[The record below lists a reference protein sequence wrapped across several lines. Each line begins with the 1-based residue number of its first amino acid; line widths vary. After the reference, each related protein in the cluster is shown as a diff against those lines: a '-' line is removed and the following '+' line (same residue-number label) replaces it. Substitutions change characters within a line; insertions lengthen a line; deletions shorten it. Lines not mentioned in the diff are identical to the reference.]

1 MATSLTLLTPNTDNP
16 TTKPMEDEAK
26 PAMEFVKSNKGRK
39 PSGKGPYQK
48 KQPQRGMGVAQL
60 ERLRK
65 MSETRTTTTINQFG
79 CEAVGASNVPVLH
92 GVANYGVPPM
102 MINGGS
108 GGLWGWGADTDG
120 LIMQR
125 VVGNGGFGGFNSQ
138 VLVGNPGNVQVGCAA
153 ASVVEA
159 SKELSSMPKFQHC
172 KPEHCDLCFK
182 KKRCNMENGKFNG
195 GLFNQFG
202 QAFPNKG
209 TDFHGWNLENNQNTN
224 EEMMKG
230 FSARA
235 ARSAYA
241 YAATGQMNIN
251 ETVDVVAIHR
261 KGNSFGTGSYVMEYE
276 FFPGKNGRNTAS
288 KEWEFPEEASSSA
301 ITVGGEASYANN
313 APNCVDLSLKLSY

>member
-1 MATSLTLLTPNTDNP
+1 MKKKYKNMHLGICFFNENFNFNCNKLMSKENPNLSEPSVYKIPVLLIIKQKPKTGKEKKLSFCLSSLSFLFKLKTYQNPSFLMATSLTLLTPNTDNP

-65 MSETRTTTTINQFG
+65 MSETRTSTTINQFG
-79 CEAVGASNVPVLH
+79 CEAMGASNVPVLH

-108 GGLWGWGADTDG
+108 GGLWGWGAETDG
-120 LIMQR
+120 LMMQR

-153 ASVVEA
+153 AGVVEA

-182 KKRCNMENGKFNG
+182 
-195 GLFNQFG
+195 
-202 QAFPNKG
+202 
-209 TDFHGWNLENNQNTN
+209 
-224 EEMMKG
+224 
-230 FSARA
+230 
-235 ARSAYA
+235 
-241 YAATGQMNIN
+241 
-251 ETVDVVAIHR
+251 V
-261 KGNSFGTGSYVMEYE
+261 
-276 FFPGKNGRNTAS
+276 
-288 KEWEFPEEASSSA
+288 
-301 ITVGGEASYANN
+301 
-313 APNCVDLSLKLSY
+313 